1 MRLFEV
7 TDSVRPGV
15 RLVRQSGGVGVPLGI
30 NEDNGAT
37 ILLPV
42 GKSISRWMNHPDD
55 ADGTFKL
62 HHASLRVGPSGRCL
76 VKQLVEESIAE
87 RRALVFVDCCVDQ
100 ELGRTRIDKARRR
113 TAPEA
118 IASFEFPGY
127 TRELFKFKPG
137 DALFIC
143 WPAAALEEFTGR
155 PKRFIIA
162 WDGQQLAEEAC
173 QRRLPPRPPRQAR
186 KKADSERVVKSQ
198 NSSMVELQPV
208 LSA

>member
-15 RLVRQSGGVGVPLGI
+15 RLVRQSGGVGVPLGV
-30 NEDNGAT
+30 NADNGTT

-62 HHASLRVGPSGRCL
+62 HHAALRIAPSGRCL

-87 RRALVFVDCCVDQ
+87 RKALVFVDCCVDQ

-127 TRELFKFKPG
+127 TRELFKFRPG

-143 WPAAALEEFTGR
+143 WPAAALETFTGR
-155 PKRFIIA
+155 PKRFIIS
-162 WDGQQLAEEAC
+162 WDGQQLTEEAC
-173 QRRLPPRPPRQAR
+173 QRRLPPRQAR
-186 KKADSERVVKSQ
+186 RKVDSERAEKPPRSPVVESQ
-198 NSSMVELQPV
+198 LV
-208 LSA
+208 LTA